1 MKMNEGIRVLAAD
14 DDPHI
19 REVLRFALENAG
31 FGVTLA
37 KDGKEALEMRLEK
50 EPHLIIL
57 DIIMPE
63 INGIDVCR
71 EIRKESETPVIFL
84 TSKDDEIDRIV
95 GLEIGADDYI
105 TKPFSPRE
113 LIARVRA
120 ILRRGANNS
129 LSDLRTDKSEESK
142 RWLKHGAL
150 SMDLDQFKAYWKKN
164 EVSLTRTEFALLR
177 TMLNHPGKVFS
188 RDQLMDRAY
197 PQGEIVSDRTIDSHV
212 RRVRKKFAEH
222 GGEPVE
228 TVHGLG
234 YRLGECEVM

>member
-1 MKMNEGIRVLAAD
+1 MNDTVMVLAAD

-37 KDGKEALEMRLEK
+37 KNGKEALKMSLEQK
-50 EPHLIIL
+50 PHLIIL

-63 INGIDVCR
+63 INGMDVCR
-71 EIRKESETPVIFL
+71 EIRKELETPVIFL

-120 ILRRGANNS
+120 ILRRAPLQS
-129 LSDLRTDKSEESK
+129 LSSVKTEQSEVAK
-142 RWLKHGAL
+142 RLLEHGAL
-150 SMDLDQFKAYWKKN
+150 SMDLDLFKAYWKTR
-164 EVSLTRTEFALLR
+164 EVSLTRTEFALLK

-197 PQGEIVSDRTIDSHV
+197 PEGEIVSDRTIDSHV
-212 RRVRKKFAEH
+212 RRVRRKFAAF
-222 GGEPVE
+222 GGDPVE

-234 YRLGECEVM
+234 YRLGDCEVI